1 MSDIVSFAELEGQ
14 HLELLPARTVLSL
27 FSTAN
32 GGNAGNGE
40 GAVGTMGITVAG
52 IPLIPGGGNA
62 TGGDGVTANG

>member
-1 MSDIVSFAELEGQ
+1 MSDTVSFADLDGQ
-14 HLELLPARTVLSL
+14 HPELLPARTVLSL
-27 FSTAN
+27 FSAAN

-62 TGGDGVTANG
+62 VGGNGVSADG